1 MTDNEMIILIKRY
14 ALYCDSYLR
23 FEYSNQLNNFK
34 LNNLT
39 NPFDVLN
46 LYRAKIRYEAF
57 KEFSTD
63 IYKILYRKR

>member
-1 MTDNEMIILIKRY
+1 MNEEEMIVLIKRY
-14 ALYCDSYLR
+14 ILDCDSYLR
-23 FEYSNQLNNFK
+23 FEYSNQLKNFK

-57 KEFSTD
+57 KEFSAD
-63 IYKILYRKR
+63 IYKILYRT